1 MAGRTESVWLAVDP
15 HKRMNAVEVVD
26 GPGAVLARRTFA
38 HSTVGFKELL
48 SAYSLTCRSGYDLTC
63 RSVFGE
69 SVLFSP

>member
-26 GPGAVLARRTFA
+26 GRGAVLARRTFA

-48 SAYSLTCRSGYDLTC
+48 
-63 RSVFGE
+63 VFGRGWRARRWAIE
-69 SVLFSP
+69 GATGVGKNLAQA